1 LNALP
6 DFARPSSGRA
16 FFFFG
21 RLLPATIF
29 VLLLAYQL
37 LLLGSELSASWSNLP
52 DIGAIVFIL
61 NRVMSLAFVAGIAL
75 IYIVRRPP
83 ALGRHDPI
91 AFLVAMYASF
101 VLLAYRPV
109 AKLLHFQPELTHNP
123 TELMLSNLM
132 VIAGVGLSV
141 YSLLYLRFNF
151 SIMPEARQLI
161 TSGPYK
167 VVRHPIY
174 LGEILSGAG
183 LVLAMP
189 HWFFLLLLATFIAAQ
204 LFRTRIEEA
213 ILRKA
218 FPDYD
223 GFARRTR
230 YRLIPGV
237 V

>member
-1 LNALP
+1 M
-6 DFARPSSGRA
+6 
-16 FFFFG
+16 
-21 RLLPATIF
+21 
-29 VLLLAYQL
+29 QL
-37 LLLGSELSASWSNLP
+37 LLLRTELSTAWSNLP
-52 DIGAIVFIL
+52 DLGASAFIL
-61 NRVMSLAFVAGIAL
+61 NRLLSLAFVAGVAL

-83 ALGRHDPI
+83 TIGRHDPV
-91 AFLVAMYASF
+91 AFLVSMYASF

-109 AKLLHFQPELTHNP
+109 AELLHFQPELNHSP
-123 TELMLSNLM
+123 TALMLSNLL
-132 VIAGVGLSV
+132 VVAGVGLSV
-141 YSLLYLRFNF
+141 CSLLYLRFNF

-161 TSGPYK
+161 TRGPYRI
-167 VVRHPIY
+167 VRHPIY
-174 LGEILSGAG
+174 LGEILSGGG
-183 LVLAMP
+183 LVLALP
-189 HWFFLLLLATFIAAQ
+189 HPFFLVLLVTFIAAQ

>member
-1 LNALP
+1 
-6 DFARPSSGRA
+6 
-16 FFFFG
+16 
-21 RLLPATIF
+21 
-29 VLLLAYQL
+29 VLLLAIQL
-37 LLLGSELSASWSNLP
+37 LLLRTELSASWSNLP
-52 DIGAIVFIL
+52 DIGATTFIL
-61 NRVMSLAFVAGIAL
+61 NRFVSLAFVAGIAL
-75 IYIVRRPP
+75 IYVVRRPP
-83 ALGRHDPI
+83 RLGRHDPI
-91 AFLVAMYASF
+91 AFVVSMYASF

-109 AKLLHFQPELTHNP
+109 AKLLDFQPELTHSP

-151 SIMPEARQLI
+151 SILPEARELI
-161 TSGPYK
+161 TRGPYR

-174 LGEILSGAG
+174 LGEILSGGG

-189 HWFFLLLLATFIAAQ
+189 HWFFLLLLVTFVAAQ
-204 LFRTRIEEA
+204 LFRTGIEEA

-230 YRLIPGV
+230 YRLIPGLV
-237 V
+237 

>member
-1 LNALP
+1 M
-6 DFARPSSGRA
+6 
-16 FFFFG
+16 
-21 RLLPATIF
+21 
-29 VLLLAYQL
+29 LLLGVQL
-37 LLLGSELSASWSNLP
+37 LLLRTELSKPWSNLP
-52 DIGAIVFIL
+52 DLGAAAFIL
-61 NRVMSLAFVAGIAL
+61 NRVISLAFIAGLAL

-83 ALGRHDPI
+83 TLRRHDPV
-91 AFLVAMYASF
+91 AFLVSMYASF
-101 VLLAYRPV
+101 VLLSYRPV
-109 AKLLHFQPELTHNP
+109 AKMIGFQPQLNHSP
-123 TELMLSNLM
+123 TALMLSNLM

-151 SIMPEARQLI
+151 SILPEARELI
-161 TSGPYK
+161 TRGPYRI
-167 VVRHPIY
+167 VRHPIY

-189 HWFFLLLLATFIAAQ
+189 NWIFLLLLVTFIAAQ